1 MSTQPADSSDCVF
14 ESLESPLFEFSEEAG
29 NLTRCEPEPLTAAH
43 LLHLMRERIK
53 YYGAP
58 VPDGYVPPPGI
69 DLAALLKQVPW
80 PPAA

>member
-1 MSTQPADSSDCVF
+1 VTSQPSNPSDTVF
-14 ESLESPLFEFSEEAG
+14 HSLDSPLYEFSEEAG
-29 NLTRCEPEPLTAAH
+29 NLTRCAPEPMTAAN
-43 LLHLMRERIK
+43 LLRLMRERVK

-58 VPDGYVPPPGI
+58 LPDGYVPPPGI